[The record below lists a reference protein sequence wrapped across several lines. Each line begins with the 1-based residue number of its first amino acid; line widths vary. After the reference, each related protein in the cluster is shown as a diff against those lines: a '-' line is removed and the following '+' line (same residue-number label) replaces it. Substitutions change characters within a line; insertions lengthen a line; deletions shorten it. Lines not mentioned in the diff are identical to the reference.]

1 VAGAHA
7 GAFPRPRA
15 CVNHVTRRAVLDHG
29 RLSPSPLSDGM
40 ATVVYDDRRR
50 PSSGQ
55 LHTPTHTRATGGRG
69 DMRHWHALRRS
80 DRGSRRSRRRRV
92 ASRYQ
97 GVTLREK
104 HRCGHHFSRLPGA
117 CALHACLCSMSR
129 YFESLRSTRSQP
141 VIKYPA
147 RENIHR
153 MAYFLYLRAHRP
165 ANTRREAG

>member
-1 VAGAHA
+1 LITGDFLHHPCQMAWPQWCMTTDDDQAVAN
-7 GAFPRPRA
+7 
-15 CVNHVTRRAVLDHG
+15 CTRRRILA
-29 RLSPSPLSDGM
+29 
-40 ATVVYDDRRR
+40 
-50 PSSGQ
+50 Q
-55 LHTPTHTRATGGRG
+55 LVDEG